1 MKEPRIMREDFVIV
15 GESRQ
20 VDFLSGRLPRSRER
34 PPDGVRRQ
42 LAYLVPA
49 LRNWSERYD
58 SLREV
63 VRDDIKSLAF
73 AENQTLLQ
81 RTGRLG
87 ALRSLFRRLKRDQM
101 IFRNPTTQLSLPA
114 DDRLPNA
121 RLLPDKE
128 LRRAIDWSTGKPERA
143 VLVGLAVGQALR
155 PAQMRR
161 LLLDDVNL
169 GERVLLVDGQPWPL
183 HDLTLGALT
192 SYLDHRRARW
202 PSTQNPHLLI
212 SQQTAVEMGE
222 VSSTW
227 HKIHMKSLGITL
239 TELRHDRL
247 LDELTAHGPD
257 PLHFQAVFGCSKET
271 ALKYLRLAEQLFSDE
286 PRFHSKGEQPT

>member
-1 MKEPRIMREDFVIV
+1 MIKKLHKSGGGSVRHWI
-15 GESRQ
+15 
-20 VDFLSGRLPRSRER
+20 DFLSGRLPRSRER

-49 LRNWSERYD
+49 LRNRSERYD

-257 PLHFQAVFGCSKET
+257 RLHLQAVFGCSKET

-286 PRFHSKGEQPT
+286 PRFHSKGEQLT